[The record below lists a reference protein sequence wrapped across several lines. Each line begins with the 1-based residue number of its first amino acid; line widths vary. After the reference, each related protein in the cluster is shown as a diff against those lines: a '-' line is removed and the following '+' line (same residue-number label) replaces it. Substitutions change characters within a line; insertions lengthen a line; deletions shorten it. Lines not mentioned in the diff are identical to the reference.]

1 MPRRGRILFIL
12 LFSFAVIL
20 LLIAALL
27 FLSAETGHTEIITT
41 ALTILDPVE
50 GRHEPQPELM
60 IIPARCAHPAH
71 DPVTQECNFCG
82 EKVCHEYIGGQCS
95 CGKTAEMVT
104 NGFDPS
110 LWEVCANSGRIETLS
125 YQTKDES
132 SPSGETVTKNME
144 VYLPH
149 GYSSDEKYNV
159 LILLHGSGG
168 DESYWFKERGYEY
181 SDGYGVWEKFSNV
194 LDNMIDRKLC
204 KPMIVVS
211 PTYYLS
217 EADRLNGNNLSEDVQ
232 QMRHEVL
239 ESILPCI
246 ITNYSTYAESSD
258 YSAMCNARDHFGFIG
273 ASFGGMI
280 TCNAILT
287 YDIDVFSW
295 IGTISGMYA
304 NVPQMNRTWTELG
317 YDALKLHYLYTSAGE
332 YDTMQEDTVD
342 SYASLRG
349 YSTKVTEG
357 NSCYIE
363 TAGAGHE
370 ERVWDNAV
378 YNCMQI
384 FFAGT

>member
-1 MPRRGRILFIL
+1 MPRRARILFIL

-20 LLIAALL
+20 LLISAFL
-27 FLSAETGHTEIITT
+27 FLSAGTGNTEIITG
-41 ALTILDPVE
+41 ALTNLSPAEDHAGQQAE
-50 GRHEPQPELM
+50 YM
-60 IIPARCAHPAH
+60 TIPAGCTHPAH
-71 DPVTQECNFCG
+71 DPVTQECAFCG
-82 EKVCHEYIGGQCS
+82 EKVVHEYIGGQCS
-95 CGKTAEMVT
+95 CGKAAELIT
-104 NGFDPS
+104 GRFDAS
-110 LWEVCANSGRIETLS
+110 LWEMCANAGRIETLS
-125 YQTKDES
+125 YQTKDIND
-132 SPSGETVTKNME
+132 PYGATVSKQME
-144 VYLPH
+144 VYLPY
-149 GYSSDEKYNV
+149 GYSTNEKYDV

-168 DESYWFKERGYEY
+168 DSNYWFKARGYEY
-181 SDGYGVWEKFSNV
+181 PGEDGIWENFNTV

-217 EADRLNGNNLSEDVQ
+217 DADRMNGNNLSEDVQ
-232 QMRHEVL
+232 QMRHEVP

-246 ITNYSTYAESSD
+246 IRNYSTYAESAD
-258 YSAMCNARDHFGFIG
+258 YSAMCSARDHFGFIG
-273 ASFGGMI
+273 ASFGGML

-295 IGTISGMYA
+295 IGMVSGIYA
-304 NVPQMNRTWTELG
+304 NVPQMNRTWEELG
-317 YDALKLHYLYTSAGE
+317 FGSLRLNYLYTSAGE
-332 YDTMQEDTVD
+332 YDTMQEDTAD
-342 SYASLRG
+342 SYTSLLG
-349 YSTKVTEG
+349 YSTKVTED